1 MKNKLNEKLFNFQDA
16 RSTYDKENKVILSD
30 IENLRKKGDKQQIDD
45 LIDNDLNQWTDT
57 GVALKQLVERYE
69 KASKTLNSY
78 QQLKEST
85 NDWLNS
91 KLLSIET
98 TEDVSEKTKSIDK
111 QKENLVELRNMITNV
126 AETIELNSDDVP
138 LNEIEELNLKLEKI
152 QKVLAALGDVAAK
165 KNKMSNDIEDAKQLL
180 HDTEKVRKQFNKT
193 IKYIVC

>member
-1 MKNKLNEKLFNFQDA
+1 M
-16 RSTYDKENKVILSD
+16 SD